1 MGCTQ
6 LTSPTTER
14 NMCQHNTPVTKKKRN
29 LIRVAKEHTQADM
42 EIIIKIEEGNK
53 INMMILFSTKTNKE
67 KNYVKTFNNTELVK
81 EKNATKPTKNI
92 Q

>member
-1 MGCTQ
+1 
-6 LTSPTTER
+6 
-14 NMCQHNTPVTKKKRN
+14 
-29 LIRVAKEHTQADM
+29 M